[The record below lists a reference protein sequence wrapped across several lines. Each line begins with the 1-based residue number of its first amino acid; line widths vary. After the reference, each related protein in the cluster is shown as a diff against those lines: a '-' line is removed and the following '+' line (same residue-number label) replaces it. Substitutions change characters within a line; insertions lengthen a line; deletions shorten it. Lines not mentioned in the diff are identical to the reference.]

1 MKKFLPV
8 LMSTLIA
15 VLALAESA
23 NAIPAFARK
32 YRMSCTTCHAPAAPS
47 LKDFGDDFAGNGFK
61 LEEYDSPG
69 YYVDAG
75 DDKLSLLRN
84 FPVAVRL
91 DGFATYN
98 NGGNDNFDLGSPY
111 LIKFLSGGALSDKVS
126 YYFYTYFNERGEI
139 AGVEDAFLMYDNLF
153 DTELDIALGQ
163 FQVSDP
169 LFKRELRLQLED
181 YAVYTSQIGTS
192 DMTMKYDRGLMLTYG
207 LETGTDFTVQIVNGN
222 GLAAATGNNH
232 IFDKDQYK
240 SYLGR
245 ISQNIGDYFRV
256 GGFVY
261 SGKEKLENIQNNSIT
276 NEVFIYGPDFSMNV
290 DDRWIFNFQYLMRN
304 DAKVYERRQ
313 SLSTTEDVNTEGMLA
328 ELIFSPKA
336 EQSDWYLL
344 GMYNKVD
351 SDFNPADYESATFH
365 AGYILRRNVR
375 LACEYTYILDSPEQS
390 DYGKFSVGFVS
401 AF

>member
-1 MKKFLPV
+1 MKKFIPV
-8 LMSTLIA
+8 LMIA
-15 VLALAESA
+15 MIAILALAESA

-32 YRMSCTTCHAPAAPS
+32 YRMSCTTCHNPAAPS

-98 NGGNDNFDLGSPY
+98 NSGNDRVDLGSPY
-111 LIKFLSGGALSDKVS
+111 LIKFLSGGALSDNIS
-126 YYFYTYFNERGEI
+126 YYFYTYFNERGQV

-169 LFKRELRLQLED
+169 LFKRELRMQLED
-181 YAVYTSQIGTS
+181 YAVYTSQIGIS

-207 LETGTDFTVQIVNGN
+207 LDTGTDFTLQIVNGN
-222 GLAAATGNNH
+222 GIGAAGDYH
-232 IFDKDQYK
+232 LFDKDEYK

-261 SGKEKLENIQNNSIT
+261 TGKEKLENVQNNSIT
-276 NEVFIYGPDFSMNV
+276 NEVFVYGPDFSINV
-290 DDRWIFNFQYLMRN
+290 DDRWMFNFQYMMRN
-304 DAKVYERRQ
+304 DDKVYETMQ
-313 SLSTTEDVNTEGMLA
+313 SVNAATDLDTESMMA

-336 EQSDWYLL
+336 ENSDWYLL

-351 SDFNPADYESATFH
+351 SDFNLADYESATFH
-365 AGYILRRNVR
+365 AGYILLRNVR
-375 LACEYTYILDSPEQS
+375 
-390 DYGKFSVGFVS
+390 
-401 AF
+401 

>member
-1 MKKFLPV
+1 MKKLIPV
-8 LMSTLIA
+8 LMIA
-15 VLALAESA
+15 MIAMLTLAETA

-32 YRMSCTTCHAPAAPS
+32 YRMSCTTCHNPAAPS

-61 LEEYDSPG
+61 LEDYDSPG
-69 YYVDAG
+69 YYLDTG

-98 NGGNDNFDLGSPY
+98 NGGNDSFDLGSPY

-169 LFKRELRLQLED
+169 LFKRELRMQLED
-181 YAVYTSQIGTS
+181 YAVYTSQIGIS

-207 LETGTDFTVQIVNGN
+207 FDTGTDLTLQIVNGN
-222 GLAAATGNNH
+222 GLAGAGDNH
-232 IFDKDQYK
+232 LFDKDEYK

-261 SGKEKLENIQNNSIT
+261 TGKEKLENGFSNSIT
-276 NEVFIYGPDFSMNV
+276 NEVMVYGPDFSINV
-290 DDRWIFNFQYLMRN
+290 DDRWMFNFQYMMRN
-304 DAKVYERRQ
+304 DDKVYETMQ
-313 SLSTTEDVNTEGMLA
+313 SVNAATDLDTESMMA

-336 EQSDWYLL
+336 ENSDWYLL
-344 GMYNKVD
+344 GMYNKVA

-375 LACEYTYILDSPEQS
+375 LACEYTYILDSPQQS
-390 DYGKFSVGFVS
+390 EYGKFSVGFVS

>member
-1 MKKFLPV
+1 
-8 LMSTLIA
+8 
-15 VLALAESA
+15 
-23 NAIPAFARK
+23 
-32 YRMSCTTCHAPAAPS
+32 
-47 LKDFGDDFAGNGFK
+47 
-61 LEEYDSPG
+61 
-69 YYVDAG
+69 
-75 DDKLSLLRN
+75 
-84 FPVAVRL
+84 VRL

-98 NGGNDNFDLGSPY
+98 NSGNEKFDIGSPY
-111 LIKFLSGGALSDKVS
+111 LLKFLSGGALSEKLS
-126 YYFYTYFNERGEI
+126 YYFYTYFNERGNV

-169 LFKRELRLQLED
+169 LFKRELRMQLED
-181 YAVYTSQIGTS
+181 YAVYTSKIGTS

-222 GLAAATGNNH
+222 GLAGAGENH
-232 IFDKDQYK
+232 LFDKDQYK

-261 SGKEKLENIQNNSIT
+261 TGKEKLENAYNSSIT
-276 NEVFIYGPDFSMNV
+276 NEVLIYGPDFSVNV
-290 DDRWIFNFQYLMRN
+290 DDRWMFNFQYMMRN
-304 DAKVYERRQ
+304 DSEVYEYMYVMQ
-313 SLSTTEDVNTEGMLA
+313 PSTNLDTESMMT
-328 ELIFSPKA
+328 ELIFSPEA
-336 EQSDWYLL
+336 ENSDWYLL

-365 AGYILRRNVR
+365 AGYILRRNIR
-375 LACEYTYILDSPEQS
+375 LACEYTYILDSPQQS
-390 DYGKFSVGFVS
+390 DYGKFSFGFVS